1 MAELDLGKVV
11 MDSYNDLDNKPKI
24 NEVELRGNKTLE
36 DLGIQQLIDA
46 VNVSRLSKD
55 VFAPSFET
63 LEDFVVATATDVS
76 VPHFGR
82 MYINTRNW
90 GFGTSQIRYLI
101 TYMRA
106 YTVGVLDVLGS
117 GIFWDDTNTMWHVEI
132 HGGIGELYIQHY
144 KIEPNQIPTNNLL
157 ATEAGTPLDAAQ
169 GKVLYD
175 RINNTNVSRKTASQY
190 NTLEEFVENTASSI
204 NVSHMGRFK
213 DLGGFTSSI
222 GAGAWKRYLISY
234 QNQYASGVSSSVHG
248 DGFFFTDDAKVYSIK
263 INGNKDSGLTLTYEK
278 LTTETELSS
287 VIKTKLSHKEYIPWT
302 SINSGSYA
310 AGEKRYTKADIG
322 LIKELLFVFQENSVY
337 ESMAYEYVSIT
348 TGYGNLTTCYYQAQ
362 TTKGLF
368 RIYYSEEGYIDIRE
382 VPNGLGIRSALYLP
396 KI

>member
-24 NEVELRGNKTLE
+24 NEVELSGNKTLE

-55 VFAPSFET
+55 IFAPSFET
-63 LEDFVVATATDVS
+63 LEDFVAATATDVS

-106 YTVGVLDVLGS
+106 YTEGVLDVLGS

-132 HGGIGELYIQHY
+132 HGKIGELYIQHY

-157 ATEAGTPLDAAQ
+157 ATVAGTPLDAVQ

-175 RINNTNVSRKTASQY
+175 RQNNLNVARKTGKQY
-190 NTLEEFVENTASSI
+190 NTLEEFVEDTATEISI
-204 NVSHMGRFK
+204 PNIGRFK
-213 DLGGFTSSI
+213 DLGGFVRGNVDWYRYVIVYQNPYAAGSASSI
-222 GAGAWKRYLISY
+222 
-234 QNQYASGVSSSVHG
+234 SGNG
-248 DGFFFTDDAKVYSIK
+248 ILWDGSGTAYKLYIK
-263 INGNKDSGLTLTYEK
+263 GNKDSGVSLTLEK
-278 LTTETELSS
+278 LATETESNNGL
-287 VIKTKLSHKEYIPWT
+287 T
-302 SINSGSYA
+302 SIKVYSNTDFQTVANSVPINKKLTCRMLGSGNSPVTGLPLNQLFIVEIYAISEATAIATAYA
-310 AGEKRYTKADIG
+310 AESGNMYVNRKSIG
-322 LIKELLFVFQENSVY
+322 NWQGWVKKTDT
-337 ESMAYEYVSIT
+337 VS
-348 TGYGNLTTCYYQAQ
+348 
-362 TTKGLF
+362 
-368 RIYYSEEGYIDIRE
+368 
-382 VPNGLGIRSALYLP
+382 
-396 KI
+396 

>member
-24 NEVELRGNKTLE
+24 NEVELSGNKTLE

-55 VFAPSFET
+55 IFAPSFET

-90 GFGTSQIRYLI
+90 GFGTAQIRYLI

-175 RINNTNVSRKTASQY
+175 RDVDMSVGRLFYQSKNGFDTLEQFAQETSKNIGVPVITRIADRTGWGPSGISQWYRCFIIYQNAYGSQY
-190 NTLEEFVENTASSI
+190 P
-204 NVSHMGRFK
+204 
-213 DLGGFTSSI
+213 LGGRQ
-222 GAGAWKRYLISY
+222 K
-234 QNQYASGVSSSVHG
+234 
-248 DGFFFTDDAKVYSIK
+248 
-263 INGNKDSGLTLTYEK
+263 
-278 LTTETELSS
+278 
-287 VIKTKLSHKEYIPWT
+287 
-302 SINSGSYA
+302 
-310 AGEKRYTKADIG
+310 
-322 LIKELLFVFQENSVY
+322 
-337 ESMAYEYVSIT
+337 
-348 TGYGNLTTCYYQAQ
+348 
-362 TTKGLF
+362 
-368 RIYYSEEGYIDIRE
+368 
-382 VPNGLGIRSALYLP
+382 
-396 KI
+396 